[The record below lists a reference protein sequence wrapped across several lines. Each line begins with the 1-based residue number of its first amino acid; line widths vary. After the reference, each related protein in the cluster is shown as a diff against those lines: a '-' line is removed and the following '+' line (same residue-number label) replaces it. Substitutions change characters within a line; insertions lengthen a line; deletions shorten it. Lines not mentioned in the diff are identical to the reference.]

1 LAAHRGQSGTQSAW
15 AETVVAVQVVIEQ
28 LLARHAHRVRMVVE
42 QQERN
47 RVENAYR
54 ELFESMTTDNEE
66 PKPPLVALREYRTA
80 LWDEIDH
87 FTKKANTSRRYSNV
101 LQWTIIVGSVLAA
114 ALTTAGAASRSAQ
127 QARVIA
133 AITSG
138 VVSVSAS
145 AAGFFKYR
153 ERGFNEQMTA
163 DAIEKHRQ
171 AAELSIGEYA
181 NQKTEVERLRL
192 LATNIEGIKDEQRKR
207 ELQLEQKSEERG
219 TPQGSTGT

>member
-1 LAAHRGQSGTQSAW
+1 MAQQPSTKRLVELLRSEISHLENEYEQKLAQAS
-15 AETVVAVQVVIEQ
+15 VA
-28 LLARHAHRVRMVVE
+28 LVVE
-42 QQERN
+42 RAERT
-47 RVENAYR
+47 RVENAYK
-54 ELFESMTTDNEE
+54 ELSESMTAEDEE
-66 PKPPLVALREYRTA
+66 STTPLEALRGYRKA

-87 FTKKANTSRRYSNV
+87 FTQKANASRRYSNI

-127 QARVIA
+127 DARVIA

-138 VVSVSAS
+138 VVSVAAS

-171 AAELSIGEYA
+171 AAELSIGEYGSDMS
-181 NQKTEVERLRL
+181 EEERLRL
-192 LATNIEGIKDEQRKR
+192 LATNVEIIKDDQRKR

-219 TPQGSTGT
+219 ATQGSTGA